1 VRALVLVVL
10 AVLIGGAFLAIGFDD
25 GGDPESGIEL
35 GIQSDDDESGTTVPG
50 AGQVPG
56 APDPES
62 VIVWVGNGTGVAE
75 RGGSL
80 VEQLRTA
87 GYTQTLDPGEAP
99 ESPTTQVYFLPQ
111 QQPAATAVAAALG
124 LSPAQVVAWPEPAPF
139 EGAPFGSQVVV
150 QAGGDLAG
158 G

>member
-25 GGDPESGIEL
+25 GGDTTSGIEL
-35 GIQSDDDESGTTVPG
+35 GGDDDDGTSTTVPG
-50 AGQVPG
+50 AAQVPG

-62 VIVWVGNGTGVAE
+62 VIVFVANGTGVAE
-75 RGGSL
+75 QGAVI

-87 GYTQTLDPGEAP
+87 GYTQTLDPGEGP
-99 ESPTTQVYFLPQ
+99 PGPTTQVFFLPE
-111 QQPAATAVAAALG
+111 QQPAANAVAAALG